1 MTERWTESLA
11 YEVGRIVFAFAPDDD
26 RRQIIRDLADRVEA
40 ALKGVEDLKAVVE
53 YYADRNVWRGDTI
66 DPDDCSEVTAYGLD
80 DFTETV
86 GGKRARKSL
95 DSVTKPSE
103 RGYT

>member
-1 MTERWTESLA
+1 MSERWTESLA

-26 RRQIIRDLADRVEA
+26 RREIIRDLADRVEA
-40 ALKGVEDLKAVVE
+40 SLKGVQNLKAVVE

-66 DPDDCSEVTAYGLD
+66 DSDDCSEVTVYGLD

-86 GGKRARKSL
+86 GGKRARAVL
-95 DSVTKPSE
+95 GDGT
-103 RGYT
+103 